1 MSKKEKYMNHGNGNY
16 RTIDI
21 ASISRDLFRQ
31 WWAVLLFSV
40 TLAIL
45 VNIVANIIYSPVYS
59 TSTTFVVTTRGTN
72 TSIYSD
78 ITSATDT
85 AARFQTVLES
95 NLLKRAIAKD
105 LNINEYNATTEIK
118 PLEETNLIVLTVK
131 HRSALMAYR
140 YIQSIMNNYNTVTDY
155 VIKNVVLD
163 VIQKPTIP
171 LMPSNPNH
179 SKIFTIVGFL
189 AGLAIAVL
197 YVAYFS
203 YLKDTVKN
211 SREASSKLAA
221 RLLGTVYHE
230 KIGNERRKTKKTS
243 MIITNPI
250 LSLKYTESCRMA
262 ASRVRSRMDRKGAKT
277 ILVTSVAENEGKS
290 TMASNIALSISQEG
304 KNVLLI
310 DADFRK
316 PSLYKIFDINKS
328 QVINLVSILRTGKGM
343 QKSIVKLKKYPLYFI
358 LNNTNTGSI
367 DDVLANNRFRSLIR
381 YARVK
386 FDYII
391 LDTAPMGLVPDAEGI
406 AEFCDSSLI
415 VVREDSILA
424 KNINDAIDTLNET
437 NAKVLGIIFNDAK
450 LIGASAIRANSAYS
464 YINKK

>member
-1 MSKKEKYMNHGNGNY
+1 MNQGNGNY

-21 ASISRDLFRQ
+21 ASISRDLLRQ
-31 WWAVLLFSV
+31 WWAILLFSI
-40 TLAIL
+40 TAAIL
-45 VNIVANIIYSPVYS
+45 VNLVASIVYRPVYA

-72 TSIYSD
+72 TSIYEN

-85 AARFQTVLES
+85 AARFQTILES
-95 NLLKRAIAKD
+95 NILKRAIAKD
-105 LNINEYNATTEIK
+105 LNIDEYNATTEVK
-118 PLEETNLIVLTVK
+118 LLEETNLIVLTVK
-131 HRSALMAYR
+131 HKSALMAYR
-140 YIQSIMNNYNTVTDY
+140 YIQSIMNNYSVVSDF

-163 VIQKPTIP
+163 VIQSPAIP
-171 LMPSNPNH
+171 VMPSNPNR
-179 SKIFTIVGFL
+179 SKLYTLLGFL
-189 AGLAIAVL
+189 VGLAIAVL

-211 SREASSKLAA
+211 SKEASSKLAA

-230 KIGNERRKTKKTS
+230 KVGKERRKTRKNS
-243 MIITNPI
+243 MVITNPI
-250 LSLKYTESCRMA
+250 LSFRYTESCRMA
-262 ASRVRSRMDRKGAKT
+262 ASRIRSRMDRKGAKT
-277 ILVTSVAENEGKS
+277 LLVTSVAENEGKS
-290 TMASNIALSISQEG
+290 TVASNIAVSIAQEG

-316 PSLYKIFDINKS
+316 PSLYKIFDIDKN
-328 QVINLVSILRTGKGM
+328 QVTNLVTILRSGVGM

-381 YARVK
+381 FSRTK

-406 AEFCDSSLI
+406 AELCDASLI
-415 VVREDSILA
+415 VVREDVILA

-437 NAKVLGIIFNDAK
+437 NAKVLGIVFNDAK
-450 LIGASAIRANSAYS
+450 LRGVSAIRTNSAYN
-464 YINKK
+464 YNKK

>member
-1 MSKKEKYMNHGNGNY
+1 MNQGNGNY

-21 ASISRDLFRQ
+21 ASISRDLLRQ
-31 WWAVLLFSV
+31 WWAILLFSI
-40 TLAIL
+40 TAAIL
-45 VNIVANIIYSPVYS
+45 VNLVASIVYRPVYA

-72 TSIYSD
+72 TSIYEN

-85 AARFQTVLES
+85 AARFQTILES
-95 NLLKRAIAKD
+95 NILKRAIAKD
-105 LNINEYNATTEIK
+105 LNIDEYNATTEVK
-118 PLEETNLIVLTVK
+118 LLEETNLIVLTVK
-131 HRSALMAYR
+131 HKSALMAYR
-140 YIQSIMNNYNTVTDY
+140 YIQSIMNNYSVVSDF

-163 VIQKPTIP
+163 VIQSPTIP
-171 LMPSNPNH
+171 LMPSNPNR
-179 SKIFTIVGFL
+179 SKLFTLLGLIAGF
-189 AGLAIAVL
+189 AIAIL
-197 YVAYFS
+197 YVSYYS

-211 SREASSKLAA
+211 SKEASSKLAA

-230 KIGNERRKTKKTS
+230 KIGKERRKTRKNS
-243 MIITNPI
+243 MVITNPI
-250 LSLKYTESCRMA
+250 LSFRYTESCRMA
-262 ASRVRSRMDRKGAKT
+262 ASRIRSRMDRKGAKT
-277 ILVTSVAENEGKS
+277 LLVTSVAENEGKS
-290 TMASNIALSISQEG
+290 TVASNIAVSIAQEG

-316 PSLYKIFDINKS
+316 PSLYKIFDIDKN
-328 QVINLVSILRTGKGM
+328 QVTNLVAILRSGVGM

-381 YARVK
+381 FSRTK

-406 AEFCDSSLI
+406 AELCDASLI
-415 VVREDSILA
+415 VVREDVILA

-437 NAKVLGIIFNDAK
+437 NAKVLGIVFNDAK
-450 LIGASAIRANSAYS
+450 LRGVSAIRTNSAYN
-464 YINKK
+464 YNKK

>member
-1 MSKKEKYMNHGNGNY
+1 MNQGNGNY
-16 RTIDI
+16 RTVDI
-21 ASISRDLFRQ
+21 ASISRDLLRQ
-31 WWAVLLFSV
+31 WWAILLFSI
-40 TLAIL
+40 TAAIL
-45 VNIVANIIYSPVYS
+45 VNLVASIVYRPVYA

-72 TSIYSD
+72 TSIYQD

-85 AARFQTVLES
+85 AARFQTILES
-95 NLLKRAIAKD
+95 NILKRAIAKD
-105 LNINEYNATTEIK
+105 LNIDEYNATTEVK
-118 PLEETNLIVLTVK
+118 LLEETNLIVLTVK
-131 HRSALMAYR
+131 HKSALMAYR
-140 YIQSIMNNYNTVTDY
+140 YIQSIMNNYSVVSDF

-163 VIQKPTIP
+163 VIQSPAIP
-171 LMPSNPNH
+171 VMPSNPNR
-179 SKIFTIVGFL
+179 SKLYTLLGFL
-189 AGLAIAVL
+189 VGLAIAVL

-211 SREASSKLAA
+211 SKEASSKLAA

-230 KIGNERRKTKKTS
+230 KVGKERRKTRKNS
-243 MIITNPI
+243 MVITNPI
-250 LSLKYTESCRMA
+250 LSFRYTESCRMA
-262 ASRVRSRMDRKGAKT
+262 ASRIRSRMDRKGAKT
-277 ILVTSVAENEGKS
+277 LLVTSVAENEGKS
-290 TMASNIALSISQEG
+290 TVASNIAVSIAQEG

-316 PSLYKIFDINKS
+316 PSLYKIFDIDKN
-328 QVINLVSILRTGKGM
+328 QVTNLVAILRSGVGM

-381 YARVK
+381 FSRTK

-406 AEFCDSSLI
+406 AELCDASLI
-415 VVREDSILA
+415 VVREDVILA

-437 NAKVLGIIFNDAK
+437 NAKVLGIVFNDAK
-450 LIGASAIRANSAYS
+450 LRGVSAIRTNSAYN
-464 YINKK
+464 YNKK

>member
-1 MSKKEKYMNHGNGNY
+1 MNQGNGNY
-16 RTIDI
+16 RTVDI
-21 ASISRDLFRQ
+21 ASISRDLLRQ
-31 WWAVLLFSV
+31 WWAILLFSI
-40 TLAIL
+40 TAAIL
-45 VNIVANIIYSPVYS
+45 VNLVASIVYRPVYA

-72 TSIYSD
+72 TSIYEN

-85 AARFQTVLES
+85 AARFQTILES
-95 NLLKRAIAKD
+95 NILKRAIAKD
-105 LNINEYNATTEIK
+105 LNIDEYNATTEVK
-118 PLEETNLIVLTVK
+118 LLEETNLIVLTVK
-131 HRSALMAYR
+131 HKSALMAYR
-140 YIQSIMNNYNTVTDY
+140 YIQSIMNNYSVVSDF

-163 VIQKPTIP
+163 VIQSPAIP
-171 LMPSNPNH
+171 VMPSNPNR
-179 SKIFTIVGFL
+179 SKLYTLLGFL
-189 AGLAIAVL
+189 VGLAIAVL

-211 SREASSKLAA
+211 SKEASSKLAA

-230 KIGNERRKTKKTS
+230 KVGKERRKTRKNS
-243 MIITNPI
+243 MVITNPI
-250 LSLKYTESCRMA
+250 LSFRYTESCRMA
-262 ASRVRSRMDRKGAKT
+262 ASRIRSRMDRKGAKT
-277 ILVTSVAENEGKS
+277 LLVTSVAENEGKS
-290 TMASNIALSISQEG
+290 TVASNIAVSIAQEG

-316 PSLYKIFDINKS
+316 PSLYKIFDIDKN
-328 QVINLVSILRTGKGM
+328 QVTNLVAILRSGVGM

-381 YARVK
+381 FSRTK

-406 AEFCDSSLI
+406 AELCDASLI
-415 VVREDSILA
+415 VVREDVILA

-437 NAKVLGIIFNDAK
+437 NAKVLGIVFNDAK
-450 LIGASAIRANSAYS
+450 LRGVSAIRTNSAYN
-464 YINKK
+464 YNKK

>member
-1 MSKKEKYMNHGNGNY
+1 MNQGNGNY

-21 ASISRDLFRQ
+21 ASISRDLLRQ
-31 WWAVLLFSV
+31 WWAILLFSITV
-40 TLAIL
+40 AIL
-45 VNIVANIIYSPVYS
+45 VNLVASIVYRPVYA

-72 TSIYSD
+72 TSIYEN

-85 AARFQTVLES
+85 VARFQTILES
-95 NLLKRAIAKD
+95 NILKRAIAKD
-105 LNINEYNATTEIK
+105 LNIDEYNATTEVK
-118 PLEETNLIVLTVK
+118 LLEETNLIVLTVK
-131 HRSALMAYR
+131 HKSALMAYR
-140 YIQSIMNNYNTVTDY
+140 YIQSIMNNYSVVSDF

-163 VIQKPTIP
+163 VIQSPTIP
-171 LMPSNPNH
+171 LMPSNPNR
-179 SKIFTIVGFL
+179 SKLFTLLGLIAGF
-189 AGLAIAVL
+189 AIAIL
-197 YVAYFS
+197 YVAYYS

-211 SREASSKLAA
+211 SKEASSKLAA

-230 KIGNERRKTKKTS
+230 KIGKERRKTRKNS
-243 MIITNPI
+243 MVITNPI
-250 LSLKYTESCRMA
+250 LSFRYTESCRMA
-262 ASRVRSRMDRKGAKT
+262 ASRIRSRLDQKEAKT
-277 ILVTSVAENEGKS
+277 LLVTSVAENEGKS
-290 TMASNIALSISQEG
+290 TVASNIAVSIAQEG

-316 PSLYKIFDINKS
+316 PSLYKIFDIDKN
-328 QVINLVSILRTGKGM
+328 QVTNLVAILRSGVGM

-381 YARVK
+381 FSRTK

-406 AEFCDSSLI
+406 AELCDASLI
-415 VVREDSILA
+415 VVREDVILA

-437 NAKVLGIIFNDAK
+437 NAKVLGIVFNDAK
-450 LIGASAIRANSAYS
+450 LRGVSAIRTNSAYN
-464 YINKK
+464 YNKK

>member
-1 MSKKEKYMNHGNGNY
+1 MNQGNGNY
-16 RTIDI
+16 RTIDV
-21 ASISRDLFRQ
+21 ASISRDLLRQ
-31 WWAVLLFSV
+31 WWAILLFSITV
-40 TLAIL
+40 AIL
-45 VNIVANIIYSPVYS
+45 VNLVASIVYRPVYA

-72 TSIYSD
+72 TSIYQD

-85 AARFQTVLES
+85 AARFQTILES
-95 NLLKRAIAKD
+95 NILKRAIAKD
-105 LNINEYNATTEIK
+105 LNIDEYNAITEVK
-118 PLEETNLIVLTVK
+118 LLEETNLIVLTVK
-131 HRSALMAYR
+131 HKSALMAYR
-140 YIQSIMNNYNTVTDY
+140 YIQSIMNNYSVVSDF

-163 VIQKPTIP
+163 VIQSPTIP
-171 LMPSNPNH
+171 LMPSNPNR
-179 SKIFTIVGFL
+179 SKLYTLLGFL
-189 AGLAIAVL
+189 VGLAIAVL

-211 SREASSKLAA
+211 SKEASSKLAA

-230 KIGNERRKTKKTS
+230 KVGKERRKTRKNS
-243 MIITNPI
+243 MVITNPI
-250 LSLKYTESCRMA
+250 LSFRYTESCRMA
-262 ASRVRSRMDRKGAKT
+262 ASRIRSRMDRKGAKT
-277 ILVTSVAENEGKS
+277 LLVTSVAENEGKS
-290 TMASNIALSISQEG
+290 TVASNIAVSIAQEG

-316 PSLYKIFDINKS
+316 PSLYKIFDIDKN
-328 QVINLVSILRTGKGM
+328 QVTNLVAILRSGVGM

-381 YARVK
+381 FSRTK

-406 AEFCDSSLI
+406 AELCDASLI
-415 VVREDSILA
+415 IVREDVILA

-437 NAKVLGIIFNDAK
+437 NAKVLGIVFNDAK
-450 LIGASAIRANSAYS
+450 LRGVSAIRTNSAYN
-464 YINKK
+464 YNKK

>member
-1 MSKKEKYMNHGNGNY
+1 MNQGNGNY
-16 RTIDI
+16 RTVDI
-21 ASISRDLFRQ
+21 ASISRDLLRQ
-31 WWAVLLFSV
+31 WWAILLFSI
-40 TLAIL
+40 TAAIL
-45 VNIVANIIYSPVYS
+45 VNFLASIVYRPVYA

-72 TSIYSD
+72 TSIYQD

-85 AARFQTVLES
+85 AVRFQTILES
-95 NLLKRAIAKD
+95 NILKRAIAKD
-105 LNINEYNATTEIK
+105 LNIDEYNATTEVK
-118 PLEETNLIVLTVK
+118 LLEETNLIVLTVK
-131 HRSALMAYR
+131 HKSALMAYR
-140 YIQSIMNNYNTVTDY
+140 YIQSIMNNYSVVSDF

-163 VIQKPTIP
+163 VIQSPAIP
-171 LMPSNPNH
+171 VMPSNPNR
-179 SKIFTIVGFL
+179 SKLYTLLGFL
-189 AGLAIAVL
+189 VGLAIAVL

-211 SREASSKLAA
+211 SKEASSKLAA

-230 KIGNERRKTKKTS
+230 KIGKERRKTRKNS
-243 MIITNPI
+243 MVITNPI
-250 LSLKYTESCRMA
+250 LSFRYTESCRMA
-262 ASRVRSRMDRKGAKT
+262 ASRIRSRMDRKGAKT
-277 ILVTSVAENEGKS
+277 LLVTSVAENEGKS
-290 TMASNIALSISQEG
+290 TVASNIAVSIAQEG

-316 PSLYKIFDINKS
+316 PSLYKIFDIDKN
-328 QVINLVSILRTGKGM
+328 QVTNLVAILRSGVGM

-381 YARVK
+381 FSRTK

-406 AEFCDSSLI
+406 AELCDASLI
-415 VVREDSILA
+415 VVREDVILA

-437 NAKVLGIIFNDAK
+437 NAKVLGIVFNDAK
-450 LIGASAIRANSAYS
+450 LRGVSAIRTNSAYN
-464 YINKK
+464 YNKK

>member
-1 MSKKEKYMNHGNGNY
+1 MNQGNGNY
-16 RTIDI
+16 RTVDI
-21 ASISRDLFRQ
+21 ASISRDLLRQ
-31 WWAVLLFSV
+31 WWAILLFSI
-40 TLAIL
+40 TAAIL
-45 VNIVANIIYSPVYS
+45 VNLVASIVYRPVYA

-72 TSIYSD
+72 TSIYQD

-85 AARFQTVLES
+85 AARFQTILES
-95 NLLKRAIAKD
+95 NILKRAIAKD
-105 LNINEYNATTEIK
+105 LNIDEYNATTEVK
-118 PLEETNLIVLTVK
+118 LLEETNLIVLTVK
-131 HRSALMAYR
+131 HKSALMAYR
-140 YIQSIMNNYNTVTDY
+140 YIQSIMNNYSVVSDF

-163 VIQKPTIP
+163 VIQSPAIP
-171 LMPSNPNH
+171 VMPSNPNR
-179 SKIFTIVGFL
+179 SKLYTLLGFL
-189 AGLAIAVL
+189 VGLAIAVL

-211 SREASSKLAA
+211 SKEASSKLAA

-230 KIGNERRKTKKTS
+230 KVGKERRKTRKNS
-243 MIITNPI
+243 MVITNPI
-250 LSLKYTESCRMA
+250 LSFRYTESCRMA
-262 ASRVRSRMDRKGAKT
+262 ASRIRSRMDRKGAKT
-277 ILVTSVAENEGKS
+277 LLVTSVAENEGKS
-290 TMASNIALSISQEG
+290 TVASNIAQEG

-316 PSLYKIFDINKS
+316 PSLYKIFDIDKN
-328 QVINLVSILRTGKGM
+328 QVTNLVAILRSGVGM

-381 YARVK
+381 FSRTK

-406 AEFCDSSLI
+406 AELCDASLI
-415 VVREDSILA
+415 VVREDVILA

-437 NAKVLGIIFNDAK
+437 NAKVLGIVFNDAK
-450 LIGASAIRANSAYS
+450 LRGVSAIRTNSAYN
-464 YINKK
+464 YNKK

>member
-1 MSKKEKYMNHGNGNY
+1 MNQGNGNY
-16 RTIDI
+16 RTVDI
-21 ASISRDLFRQ
+21 ASISRDLLRQ
-31 WWAVLLFSV
+31 WWAILLFSI
-40 TLAIL
+40 TAAIL
-45 VNIVANIIYSPVYS
+45 VNFLASIVYRPVYA

-72 TSIYSD
+72 TSIYQD

-85 AARFQTVLES
+85 AARFQTILES
-95 NLLKRAIAKD
+95 NILKRAIAKD
-105 LNINEYNATTEIK
+105 LNIDEYNATTEVK
-118 PLEETNLIVLTVK
+118 LLEETNLIVLTVK
-131 HRSALMAYR
+131 HKSALMAYR
-140 YIQSIMNNYNTVTDY
+140 YIQSIMNNYSVVSDF

-163 VIQKPTIP
+163 VIQSPAIP
-171 LMPSNPNH
+171 VMPSNPNR
-179 SKIFTIVGFL
+179 SKLYTLLGFL
-189 AGLAIAVL
+189 VGLAIAVL

-211 SREASSKLAA
+211 SKEASSKLAA

-230 KIGNERRKTKKTS
+230 KVGKERRKTRKNS
-243 MIITNPI
+243 MVITNPI
-250 LSLKYTESCRMA
+250 LSFRYTESCRMA
-262 ASRVRSRMDRKGAKT
+262 ASRIRSRMDRKGAKT
-277 ILVTSVAENEGKS
+277 LLVTSVAENEGKS
-290 TMASNIALSISQEG
+290 TVASNIAVSIAQEG

-316 PSLYKIFDINKS
+316 PSLYKIFDIDKN
-328 QVINLVSILRTGKGM
+328 QVTNLVTILRSGVGM

-381 YARVK
+381 FSRTK

-406 AEFCDSSLI
+406 AELCDASLI
-415 VVREDSILA
+415 IVREDVILA

-437 NAKVLGIIFNDAK
+437 NAKVLGIVFNDAK
-450 LIGASAIRANSAYS
+450 LRGVSAIRTNSAYN
-464 YINKK
+464 YNKK

>member
-1 MSKKEKYMNHGNGNY
+1 MNQGNGNY

-21 ASISRDLFRQ
+21 ASISRDLLRQ
-31 WWAVLLFSV
+31 WWAILLFSI
-40 TLAIL
+40 TAAIL
-45 VNIVANIIYSPVYS
+45 VNFLASIVYRPVYA

-72 TSIYSD
+72 TSIYQD

-85 AARFQTVLES
+85 AARFQTILES
-95 NLLKRAIAKD
+95 NILKRAIAKD
-105 LNINEYNATTEIK
+105 LNIDEYNATTEVK
-118 PLEETNLIVLTVK
+118 LLEETNLIVLTVK
-131 HRSALMAYR
+131 HKSALMAYR
-140 YIQSIMNNYNTVTDY
+140 YIQSIMNNYSVVSDF

-163 VIQKPTIP
+163 VIQSPAIP
-171 LMPSNPNH
+171 VMPSNPNR
-179 SKIFTIVGFL
+179 SKLYTLLGFL
-189 AGLAIAVL
+189 VGLAIAVL

-211 SREASSKLAA
+211 SKEASSKLAA

-230 KIGNERRKTKKTS
+230 KVGKERRKTRKNS
-243 MIITNPI
+243 MVITNPI
-250 LSLKYTESCRMA
+250 LSFRYTESCRMA
-262 ASRVRSRMDRKGAKT
+262 ASRIRSRMDRKGAKT
-277 ILVTSVAENEGKS
+277 LLVTSVAENEGKS
-290 TMASNIALSISQEG
+290 TVASNIAVSIAQEG

-316 PSLYKIFDINKS
+316 PSLYKIFDIDKN
-328 QVINLVSILRTGKGM
+328 QVTNLVAILRSGVGM

-381 YARVK
+381 FSRTK

-406 AEFCDSSLI
+406 AELCDASLI
-415 VVREDSILA
+415 VVREDVILA

-437 NAKVLGIIFNDAK
+437 NAKVLGIVFNDAK
-450 LIGASAIRANSAYS
+450 LRGVSAIRTNSAYN
-464 YINKK
+464 YNKK

>member
-1 MSKKEKYMNHGNGNY
+1 MNRGNGNY

-21 ASISRDLFRQ
+21 ASISRDLLRQ
-31 WWAVLLFSV
+31 WWAILLFSITV
-40 TLAIL
+40 AIL
-45 VNIVANIIYSPVYS
+45 VNLVASIVYRPVYA

-72 TSIYSD
+72 TSIYEN

-85 AARFQTVLES
+85 AARFQTILES
-95 NLLKRAIAKD
+95 NILRRAIAKD
-105 LNINEYNATTEIK
+105 LNIDEYNATTEVK
-118 PLEETNLIVLTVK
+118 LLEETNLIVLTVK
-131 HRSALMAYR
+131 HKSALMAYR
-140 YIQSIMNNYNTVTDY
+140 YIQSIMNNYSVVSDF

-163 VIQKPTIP
+163 VIQSPAIP
-171 LMPSNPNH
+171 VMPSNPNR
-179 SKIFTIVGFL
+179 SKIYTLLGFL
-189 AGLAIAVL
+189 VGLAIAVL

-211 SREASSKLAA
+211 SKEAPSKLAA

-230 KIGNERRKTKKTS
+230 KVGKERRKTRKNS
-243 MIITNPI
+243 MVITNPI
-250 LSLKYTESCRMA
+250 LSFRYTESCRMA

-277 ILVTSVAENEGKS
+277 LLVTSVAENEGKS
-290 TMASNIALSISQEG
+290 TVASNIAVSIAQEG

-316 PSLYKIFDINKS
+316 PSLYKIFDIDKN
-328 QVINLVSILRTGKGM
+328 QVTNLVAILRSGVGM

-381 YARVK
+381 FSRTK

-406 AEFCDSSLI
+406 AELCDASLI
-415 VVREDSILA
+415 VVREDVILA

-437 NAKVLGIIFNDAK
+437 NAKVLGIVFNDAK
-450 LIGASAIRANSAYS
+450 LRGVSAIRTNSAYN
-464 YINKK
+464 YNKK

>member
-1 MSKKEKYMNHGNGNY
+1 MNQGNGNY
-16 RTIDI
+16 RTVDI
-21 ASISRDLFRQ
+21 ASISRDLLRQ
-31 WWAVLLFSV
+31 WWAILLFSI
-40 TLAIL
+40 TAAIL
-45 VNIVANIIYSPVYS
+45 VNFLASIVYRPVYA

-72 TSIYSD
+72 TSIYQD

-85 AARFQTVLES
+85 AARFQTILES
-95 NLLKRAIAKD
+95 NILKRAIAKD
-105 LNINEYNATTEIK
+105 LNIDEYNATTEVK
-118 PLEETNLIVLTVK
+118 LLEETNLIVLTVK
-131 HRSALMAYR
+131 HKSALMAYR
-140 YIQSIMNNYNTVTDY
+140 YIQSIMNNYSVVSDF

-163 VIQKPTIP
+163 VIQSPAIP
-171 LMPSNPNH
+171 VMPSNPNR
-179 SKIFTIVGFL
+179 SKLYTLLGFL
-189 AGLAIAVL
+189 VGLAIAVL

-211 SREASSKLAA
+211 SKEASSKLAA

-230 KIGNERRKTKKTS
+230 KVGKERRKTRKNS
-243 MIITNPI
+243 MVITNPI
-250 LSLKYTESCRMA
+250 LSFRYTESCRMA
-262 ASRVRSRMDRKGAKT
+262 ASRIRSRMDRKGAKT
-277 ILVTSVAENEGKS
+277 LLVTSVAENEGKS
-290 TMASNIALSISQEG
+290 TVASNIAVSIAQEG

-316 PSLYKIFDINKS
+316 PSLYKIFDIDKN
-328 QVINLVSILRTGKGM
+328 QVTNLVAILRSGVGM

-381 YARVK
+381 FSRTK

-406 AEFCDSSLI
+406 AELCDASLI
-415 VVREDSILA
+415 VVREDVILA

-437 NAKVLGIIFNDAK
+437 NAKVLGIVFNDAK
-450 LIGASAIRANSAYS
+450 LRGVSAIRTNSAYN
-464 YINKK
+464 YNKK

>member
-1 MSKKEKYMNHGNGNY
+1 MNQGNGNY

-21 ASISRDLFRQ
+21 ASISRDLLRQ
-31 WWAVLLFSV
+31 WWAILLFSI
-40 TLAIL
+40 TAAIL
-45 VNIVANIIYSPVYS
+45 VNLVASIVYRPVYA

-72 TSIYSD
+72 TSIYEN

-85 AARFQTVLES
+85 AARFQTILES
-95 NLLKRAIAKD
+95 NILKRAIAKD
-105 LNINEYNATTEIK
+105 LNIDEYNATTEVK
-118 PLEETNLIVLTVK
+118 LLEETNLIVLTVK
-131 HRSALMAYR
+131 HKSALMAYR
-140 YIQSIMNNYNTVTDY
+140 YIQSIMNNYSVVSDF

-163 VIQKPTIP
+163 VIQSPAIP
-171 LMPSNPNH
+171 VMPSNPNR
-179 SKIFTIVGFL
+179 SKLYTLLGFL
-189 AGLAIAVL
+189 VGLAIAVL

-211 SREASSKLAA
+211 SKEASSKLAA

-230 KIGNERRKTKKTS
+230 KVGKERRKTRKNS
-243 MIITNPI
+243 MVITNPI
-250 LSLKYTESCRMA
+250 LSFRYTESCRMA
-262 ASRVRSRMDRKGAKT
+262 ASR
-277 ILVTSVAENEGKS
+277 ISVAENEGKS
-290 TMASNIALSISQEG
+290 TVASNIAVSIAQEG

-316 PSLYKIFDINKS
+316 PSLYKIFDIDKN
-328 QVINLVSILRTGKGM
+328 QVTNLVTILRSGVGM

-381 YARVK
+381 FSRTK

-406 AEFCDSSLI
+406 AELCDASLI
-415 VVREDSILA
+415 VVREDVILA

-437 NAKVLGIIFNDAK
+437 NAKVLGIVFNDAK
-450 LIGASAIRANSAYS
+450 LRGVSAIRTNSAYN
-464 YINKK
+464 YNKK

>member
-1 MSKKEKYMNHGNGNY
+1 MNQENGNY

-21 ASISRDLFRQ
+21 ASISRDLLRQ
-31 WWAVLLFSV
+31 WWAILLFSI
-40 TLAIL
+40 TAAIL
-45 VNIVANIIYSPVYS
+45 VNLVASIVYRPVYA

-72 TSIYSD
+72 TSIYEN

-85 AARFQTVLES
+85 AARFQTILES
-95 NLLKRAIAKD
+95 NILKRAIAKD
-105 LNINEYNATTEIK
+105 LNIDEYNATTEVK
-118 PLEETNLIVLTVK
+118 LLEETNLIVLTVK
-131 HRSALMAYR
+131 HKSALMAYR
-140 YIQSIMNNYNTVTDY
+140 YIQSIMNNYSVVSDF

-163 VIQKPTIP
+163 VIQSPTIP
-171 LMPSNPNH
+171 LMPSNPNR
-179 SKIFTIVGFL
+179 SKLFTLLGLIAGF
-189 AGLAIAVL
+189 AIAVL

-211 SREASSKLAA
+211 SKEASSKLAA

-230 KIGNERRKTKKTS
+230 KVGKERRKTRKNS
-243 MIITNPI
+243 MVITNPI
-250 LSLKYTESCRMA
+250 LSFRYTESCRMA
-262 ASRVRSRMDRKGAKT
+262 ASRIRSRMDRKGAKT
-277 ILVTSVAENEGKS
+277 LLVTSVAENEGKS
-290 TMASNIALSISQEG
+290 TVASNVAVSIAQEG

-316 PSLYKIFDINKS
+316 PSLYKIFDIDKN
-328 QVINLVSILRTGKGM
+328 QVTNLVAILRSGVGM

-381 YARVK
+381 FSRTK

-406 AEFCDSSLI
+406 AELCDASLI
-415 VVREDSILA
+415 VVREDVILA

-437 NAKVLGIIFNDAK
+437 NAKVLGIVFNDAK
-450 LIGASAIRANSAYS
+450 LRGVSAIRTNSAYN
-464 YINKK
+464 YNKK

>member
-1 MSKKEKYMNHGNGNY
+1 MNQGNGNY

-21 ASISRDLFRQ
+21 ASISRDLLRQ
-31 WWAVLLFSV
+31 WWAILLFSI
-40 TLAIL
+40 TAAIL
-45 VNIVANIIYSPVYS
+45 VNLVASIVYRPVYA

-72 TSIYSD
+72 TSIYEN

-85 AARFQTVLES
+85 AARFQTILES
-95 NLLKRAIAKD
+95 NILKRAIAKD
-105 LNINEYNATTEIK
+105 LNIDEYNATTEVK
-118 PLEETNLIVLTVK
+118 LLEETNLIVLTVK
-131 HRSALMAYR
+131 HKSALMAYR
-140 YIQSIMNNYNTVTDY
+140 YIQSIMNNYSVVSDF

-163 VIQKPTIP
+163 VIQSPAIP
-171 LMPSNPNH
+171 VMPSNPNR
-179 SKIFTIVGFL
+179 SKLYTLLGFL
-189 AGLAIAVL
+189 VGLAIAVL

-211 SREASSKLAA
+211 SKEASSKLAA

-230 KIGNERRKTKKTS
+230 KVGKERRKTRKNS
-243 MIITNPI
+243 MVITNPI
-250 LSLKYTESCRMA
+250 LSFRYTESCRMA
-262 ASRVRSRMDRKGAKT
+262 ASRIRSRMDRKGAKT
-277 ILVTSVAENEGKS
+277 LLVTSVAENEGKS
-290 TMASNIALSISQEG
+290 TVASNIAVSIAQEG

-316 PSLYKIFDINKS
+316 PSLYKIFDIDKN
-328 QVINLVSILRTGKGM
+328 QVTNLVAILRSGVGM

-381 YARVK
+381 FSRTK

-406 AEFCDSSLI
+406 AELCDASLI
-415 VVREDSILA
+415 VVREDVILA

-437 NAKVLGIIFNDAK
+437 NAKVLGIVFNDAK
-450 LIGASAIRANSAYS
+450 LRGVSAIRTNSAYN
-464 YINKK
+464 YNKK